1 MANEY
6 IFQTEQI
13 LFKHEV
19 SENLPCNTYSMHM
32 HNAYELICFLD
43 GDATHVIE
51 DRKYKLKKGALIL
64 IRPRQYH
71 FIQIDSVS
79 RYERYNILFDTVKHR
94 VEGLDRIS
102 AEQEI
107 IRLEEDSIPMQILR
121 KCEFYHGLCDGE
133 TFTSLASHL
142 LSELFFNLH
151 LFPTLPSKEIS
162 PLSPLISKAL
172 SYINENLCTI
182 RDIEEL
188 AGHLFVSE
196 SYLFRLFKRELK
208 QSPKKY
214 ITTKR
219 LLAAQKRI
227 ADGESP
233 TKVYEACGFN
243 DYTAFYRNYKEFFG
257 HAPSQGNSAT
267 NPFLD
272 DHSMQS

>member
-51 DRKYKLKKGALIL
+51 DRKYKLKKGDLIL

-79 RYERYNILFDTVKHR
+79 RYERYNILFDAVNHR
-94 VEGLDRIS
+94 VEGVDRIP

-107 IRLEEDSIPMQILR
+107 IHLEEDSIPMQILR
-121 KCEFYHGLCDGE
+121 KCEFYHGICDKE
-133 TFTSLASHL
+133 TFTRLTSHL

-151 LFPTLPSKEIS
+151 LLPAQPSKERS
-162 PLSPLISKAL
+162 PLSPIISKAL
-172 SYINENLCTI
+172 SYINENLSTI

-188 AGHLFVSE
+188 AGHLFISE
-196 SYLFRLFKRELK
+196 SYLFRLFKNELHQTPK
-208 QSPKKY
+208 QY
-214 ITTKR
+214 ICEKR
-219 LLAAQKRI
+219 LLLAQNMLNERQK
-227 ADGESP
+227 P
-233 TKVYEACGFN
+233 TKVALACGFS
-243 DYTAFYRNYKEFFG
+243 DYSTFYRNYTAFFG
-257 HAPSQGNSAT
+257 TSPNEITKKG
-267 NPFLD
+267 
-272 DHSMQS
+272 